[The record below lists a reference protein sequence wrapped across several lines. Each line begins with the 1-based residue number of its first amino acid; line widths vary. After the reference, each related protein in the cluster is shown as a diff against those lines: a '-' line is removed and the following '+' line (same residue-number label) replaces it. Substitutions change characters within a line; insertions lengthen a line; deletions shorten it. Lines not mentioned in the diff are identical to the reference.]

1 MASSLNILLYVGYN
15 TNTTS
20 LEKVKVQRGFLHK
33 NERLI
38 LNFNL
43 LLKDPKAS
51 FSSEELAIAAACE
64 RK

>member
-1 MASSLNILLYVGYN
+1 MASSLNILLYVGY
-15 TNTTS
+15 NTTS